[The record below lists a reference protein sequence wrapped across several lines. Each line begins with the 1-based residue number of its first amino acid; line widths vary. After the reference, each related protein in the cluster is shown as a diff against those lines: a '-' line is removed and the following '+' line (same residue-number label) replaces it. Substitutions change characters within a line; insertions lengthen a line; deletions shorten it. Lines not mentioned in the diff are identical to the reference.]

1 MEVAT
6 NTGEGALL
14 LWRQGESKKKSWEQ
28 ESNFMTWVETRRG
41 EKEMK
46 SSQKENGKTSFLTLE
61 DDE

>member
-1 MEVAT
+1 
-6 NTGEGALL
+6 
-14 LWRQGESKKKSWEQ
+14 
-28 ESNFMTWVETRRG
+28 MTWVETRGG